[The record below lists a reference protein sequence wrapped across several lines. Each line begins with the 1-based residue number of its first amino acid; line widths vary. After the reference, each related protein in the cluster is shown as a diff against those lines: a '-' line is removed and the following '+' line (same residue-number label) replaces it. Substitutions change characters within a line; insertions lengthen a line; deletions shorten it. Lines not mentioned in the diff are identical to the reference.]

1 MSTPTAATWRQLSL
15 ICSCTHDLSWTQASA
30 ALSVINRIPCG
41 SSTLKPPG
49 KIPGPPVVVFITVQ
63 RHFYRHRPGLK
74 SFLFTILNQIRL
86 SYLYA
91 LIPGSSEPFTLG
103 WGTRTIL
110 LTVLSR
116 SRIAISYASRA

>member
-30 ALSVINRIPCG
+30 ALSVINRILCG
-41 SSTLKPPG
+41 SSTLKPLG

-86 SYLYA
+86 SYLLPSFPA
-91 LIPGSSEPFTLG
+91 P
-103 WGTRTIL
+103 R
-110 LTVLSR
+110 SR
-116 SRIAISYASRA
+116 SPLGGELGRYY